1 MVSLKKF
8 NAPNQTVIASIK
20 IQERVELIKIFQ
32 ISFFRFFEILIFSHF
47 LIFQN
52 FRFFSPSSIRKKVSP
67 TINASKTMAK
77 DQFALPIE
85 DFSAFLVEKTPPS
98 GVYRLLAS
106 RK

>member
-8 NAPNQTVIASIK
+8 NAPNQIVIASIK
-20 IQERVELIKIFQ
+20 IQERVEKAKIFQ
-32 ISFFRFFEILIFSHF
+32 ISFFGFFEIFIFSDFFSNF
-47 LIFQN
+47 LI
-52 FRFFSPSSIRKKVSP
+52 FFSPSSIPKKVSP

-85 DFSAFLVEKTPPS
+85 DFSAFLVENTPPS